1 MAIHVYGIR
10 HHGPGCARSL
20 RRALDELAPDVV
32 VMEGPADAQDYLSW
46 AAHAGMKPPVALLI
60 YPPDEPRRGVYFPL
74 TVFSPEWQTLQW
86 AASKNV
92 PVRLMD
98 LPESHQFAMQR
109 VEEVKARRAAD
120 EERKDEE
127 RKEQQPKEERQE
139 DQQTEQTPSD
149 TAAAAEPKPDTA
161 PNGAVGASL
170 DGSTWRSDPLAL
182 LAEAA
187 GYKDHELWWEHQVE
201 RRSDATGLFAAI
213 LEAMRSVREAAP
225 EVRERDLMRE
235 AFMRKTLRGVVKEG
249 FEKIAVVCG
258 AWHAPVLDTDAVAGK
273 QDGCK
278 VKDDTERLA
287 GLPKVK
293 TTATWIPW
301 TYSRLTFRSGYG
313 AGVEAPGWYAHLW
326 VANDAAPTRW
336 LTTAA
341 RLLREKD
348 LEGSPAGVIEAL
360 RLADA
365 LAALREI
372 RSPGLAELNEA
383 ILAVLCHGEP
393 SPLALIR
400 NRLEIGDVMG
410 AVPDET
416 PTVPLA
422 RDLAQQQTSLRL
434 KPSSENKLLD
444 LDVRKENDLARSWLL
459 HRLNLLGI
467 GWGEHEHSGGRSSTF
482 HEIWRIEWKPEFEV
496 AIIEANVWGN
506 TVEAAAGAKA
516 VDGAAK
522 CAELADVTALLDSSI
537 LAGLAAVVDPL
548 LARIQAMAA
557 VGADVRHLM
566 DALLPLARISRYGD
580 VRGTGASHV
589 GQILSGMFERV
600 VVGLGAACAAL
611 DDDAALRMAESMG
624 RTAEALQIVNR
635 DGLHGEWQ
643 NCVRRLMHR
652 SIHPLLCG
660 WCCRL
665 LLDARVLADE
675 ELYRLAR
682 LNLSPANP
690 SAACAAWATGL
701 LRGSGLV
708 ILQHEALWQVFD
720 RWLSELSAEVFTE
733 MLPLVRRAFAGFT
746 GPERRQLGDKVKHLR
761 SERAPPRK
769 PSAAPEWSKEIDHD
783 RAARVLPVL
792 KHILGVN

>member
-1 MAIHVYGIR
+1 MAIHVFGIR

-20 RRALDELAPDVV
+20 RRALDELSPDVV
-32 VMEGPADAQDYLSW
+32 VMEGPTDAQDELAW
-46 AAHAGMKPPVALLI
+46 AAHSGMKPPVAMLI

-74 TVFSPEWQTLQW
+74 TIFSPEWQTLQW
-86 AASKNV
+86 AASKDV

-109 VEEVKARRAAD
+109 AAEEQARRAA
-120 EERKDEE
+120 EE
-127 RKEQQPKEERQE
+127 EQQEANVAGA
-139 DQQTEQTPSD
+139 TPDVFEGQVPPDASS
-149 TAAAAEPKPDTA
+149 AADAAPDG
-161 PNGAVGASL
+161 P
-170 DGSTWRSDPLAL
+170 TWRSDPLAM

-187 GYKDHELWWEHQVE
+187 GYKDHELWWEHQIE

-225 EVRERDLMRE
+225 EVRERDLVRE
-235 AFMRKTLRGVVKEG
+235 AFMRKTLRGIVKEG
-249 FEKIAVVCG
+249 FERIAVVCG
-258 AWHAPVLDTDAVAGK
+258 AWHAPVLDSEAVAGK
-273 QDGCK
+273 REGCK
-278 VKDDTERLA
+278 IKDDSERLS
-287 GLPKVK
+287 GLGKVK

-313 AGVEAPGWYAHLW
+313 AGVHAPGWYAHLW
-326 VANDAAPTRW
+326 VANDEAPTRW

-348 LEGSPAGVIEAL
+348 LEGSPASIIEAR

-372 RSPGLAELNEA
+372 RSPGLTELNEA
-383 ILAVLCHGEP
+383 ILAVFCHGEP

-400 NRLEIGDVMG
+400 DRLEIGDVLG
-410 AVPDET
+410 AIPEET

-444 LDVRKENDLARSWLL
+444 LDVRKENDLARSHLL

-467 GWGEHEHSGGRSSTF
+467 GWGEHQQSSGRSSTF
-482 HEIWRIEWKPEFEV
+482 HEIWRTEWKPEFAV

-506 TVEAAAGAKA
+506 TIEVAAGAK
-516 VDGAAK
+516 VVHDAAK
-522 CAELADVTALLDSSI
+522 STELAQVTALLDRSI
-537 LAGLAAVVDPL
+537 LAGLAAIVDGL
-548 LARIQAMAA
+548 LARVQAMAA
-557 VGADVRHLM
+557 VGSDVRHLM
-566 DALLPLARISRYGD
+566 DALLPLARITRYGD
-580 VRGTGASHV
+580 VRRTDASHV
-589 GQILSGMFERV
+589 GPILTGMFERV

-611 DDDAALRMAESMG
+611 DDDAAQRMSESMG

-635 DGLHGEWQ
+635 DELSREWQ
-643 NCVRRLMHR
+643 GCVRRLMHKDV
-652 SIHPLLCG
+652 HPLLRG

-665 LLDARVLADE
+665 LLDARVLADD

-682 LNLSPANP
+682 LNLTPVNP
-690 SAACAAWATGL
+690 PTSCAAWATGL

-708 ILQHEALWQVFD
+708 LLHHEALWQVFD
-720 RWLSELSAEVFTE
+720 RWLSELSSETFTE
-733 MLPLVRRAFAGFT
+733 MLPLVRRAFADFT
-746 GPERRQLGDKVKHLR
+746 GPERRQMGDKVKLLR
-761 SERAPPRK
+761 SGHAGQTTT
-769 PSAAPEWSKEIDHD
+769 SAAPEPSQEIDHD
-783 RAARVLPVL
+783 RAAQVLPVL
-792 KHILGVN
+792 KHILGV